1 MHNSAATLPGAR
13 RRPCVRA
20 AVMRARVTERRLVMR
35 GADALDSAVARVA
48 PVGNG
53 AHNHRTQTQE
63 RERRS

>member
-1 MHNSAATLPGAR
+1 
-13 RRPCVRA
+13 
-20 AVMRARVTERRLVMR
+20 MR